1 MGQGSSGLSST
12 ELKTFFHQQP
22 NSTCLELVGFLHSS
36 RTEPGLHEVRVR
48 SCRAPAMPQLLHG
61 QSETYNHAKKGEK
74 CRKWG
79 KKIQWKHLLYSAG
92 RTRAKMFLCS
102 IPSAHTLAE
111 EERNRVVCP
120 LFLFFLPRVFPCVFS
135 SCADCPNQMARW
147 FKAAFQKHT
156 TATFFPH

>member
-12 ELKTFFHQQP
+12 ELKTFFHQQS

-36 RTEPGLHEVRVR
+36 RTEPGLYEVRVR

-61 QSETYNHAKKGEK
+61 QSETQDHAKKGEK

-79 KKIQWKHLLYSAG
+79 KKNLVEASLI
-92 RTRAKMFLCS
+92 LCREDQS
-102 IPSAHTLAE
+102 KNVSVLHSFSLAE

-120 LFLFFLPRVFPCVFS
+120 LFLFFLPHVFPCVFS
-135 SCADCPNQMARW
+135 SCADCPNQIARW
-147 FKAAFQKHT
+147 FKGAFQKHT
-156 TATFFPH
+156 TATLFPH